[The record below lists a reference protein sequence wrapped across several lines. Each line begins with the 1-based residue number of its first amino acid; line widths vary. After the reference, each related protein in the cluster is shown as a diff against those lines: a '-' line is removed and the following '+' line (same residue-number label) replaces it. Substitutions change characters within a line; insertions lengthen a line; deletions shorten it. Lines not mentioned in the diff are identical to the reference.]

1 MYFIVL
7 RNNEIPR
14 AQWAP
19 ETLAAHLAWAKESF
33 ESGALRM
40 SGPADEGRG
49 GAYIIE
55 AETVEA
61 ARAILDRDPINV
73 NGCCTYSLVED
84 RKSTRLNSSH

>member
-1 MYFIVL
+1 MATLLFALGIIGTGMLAVPVL
-7 RNNEIPR
+7 
-14 AQWAP
+14 AGDTP

-61 ARAILDRDPINV
+61 ARSRFMPVRVCRAEAGAL
-73 NGCCTYSLVED
+73 
-84 RKSTRLNSSH
+84 